1 MLIRSRIRQ
10 TKGVFAITD
19 GVSTSV
25 FSFGGSAG
33 ARPSE
38 TVETGGEEVWHMV
51 NVGLE
56 WLVKMYVGKEIYIYI
71 MNDYGSDVEPFVRKS
86 ENIIYTIDSIWED
99 IHFLFGL

>member
-1 MLIRSRIRQ
+1 MLKYTSGLGRSFLGVMLIRSRIRRQ

-33 ARPSE
+33 ARPFQ
-38 TVETGGEEVWHMV
+38 GGEEVWQMV

-71 MNDYGSDVEPFVRKS
+71 DYE
-86 ENIIYTIDSIWED
+86 
-99 IHFLFGL
+99 

>member
-1 MLIRSRIRQ
+1 MGVMLIRSRIRRQ

-33 ARPSE
+33 ARPFQ
-38 TVETGGEEVWHMV
+38 GGEEVWQMV
-51 NVGLE
+51 NVGL
-56 WLVKMYVGKEIYIYI
+56 YTY
-71 MNDYGSDVEPFVRKS
+71 
-86 ENIIYTIDSIWED
+86 IYTIDSIWED

>member
-1 MLIRSRIRQ
+1 MLIRSRIRRQ

-33 ARPSE
+33 ARPFQ
-38 TVETGGEEVWHMV
+38 GGEEVWQMV

-71 MNDYGSDVEPFVRKS
+71 DYE
-86 ENIIYTIDSIWED
+86 
-99 IHFLFGL
+99 

>member
-1 MLIRSRIRQ
+1 MLKYTSGLGRSFLGVMLIRSRIRRQ

-33 ARPSE
+33 ARPFQ
-38 TVETGGEEVWHMV
+38 GGEEVWQMV
-51 NVGLE
+51 NVGL
-56 WLVKMYVGKEIYIYI
+56 YTY
-71 MNDYGSDVEPFVRKS
+71 
-86 ENIIYTIDSIWED
+86 IYTIDSIWED